1 MRTPTPRHIDTPREQ
16 AAAEFVFVHFAL
28 SVTYGHD
35 ASRDFRV
42 RAARQRYLAERNKP
56 QQGRLAA

>member
-1 MRTPTPRHIDTPREQ
+1 LRTPIPRHVDTPREQ

-28 SVTYGHD
+28 TVTYGHD

-42 RAARQRYLAERNKP
+42 QSCRNRYLAERNKP